1 MNAPPPAPDEI
12 ARLESLR
19 SLQILDTLPE
29 ERFDRVTR
37 LAKRLFDVPIAL
49 VNLIDADRQW
59 FKSRIGL
66 TVREM
71 PREVAF
77 CTHTLGGEGLMVVPD
92 MSQDVRFKGNPLVY
106 GATGIRFYAGHP
118 LRAEDGGKVG
128 TFCIMGV
135 KPRSLDAAERES
147 LVDLAR
153 IAERE
158 LVAGQVA
165 MRDELTRLPNR
176 RGFELLGQHALNVCK
191 RIGKP
196 ASLVHFDLNDFRK
209 VNEAHGRIEGD
220 FALTT
225 FADVLR
231 SAMRDTDVL
240 ARVGS
245 DEFVALLTQ
254 ADPDQ
259 AAAAVARFTH
269 ALLERNIELDR
280 GYRLGFTWGQV
291 AFASW
296 RHASIATMVEE
307 ADAALRERQ
316 QAAPTLSTEGG

>member
-1 MNAPPPAPDEI
+1 MNPPPLDPHEI

-19 SLQILDTLPE
+19 SLEILDTLPE

-71 PREVAF
+71 PREISF
-77 CTHTLGGEGLMVVPD
+77 CAHTIQGEGLMVVPD
-92 MSQDVRFKGNPLVY
+92 LSQDARFKANPLVY

-118 LRAEDGGKVG
+118 LRAADGGKVG

-135 KPRSLDAAERES
+135 EPRTLDAAGRES
-147 LVDLAR
+147 LLDLAR

-158 LVAGQVA
+158 LIAGQIA
-165 MRDELTRLPNR
+165 MCDELTGLPNR

-196 ASLVHFDLNDFRK
+196 ASLVYFDLNDFKK
-209 VNEAHGRIEGD
+209 VNEAHGRLEGD

-225 FADVLR
+225 FASVLR
-231 SAMRDTDVL
+231 TVMRDTDVL

-254 ADPDQ
+254 ADADQ
-259 AAAAVARFTH
+259 SAAAVARFTQ
-269 ALLERNIELDR
+269 ALLERSIELDR
-280 GYRLGFTWGQV
+280 GYRLGFTSGQV
-291 AFASW
+291 AFANW
-296 RHASIATMVEE
+296 RHPTIGTMVGE
-307 ADAALRERQ
+307 AAAALRESQ
-316 QAAPTLSTEGG
+316 QERASAL